1 MRNQQQKEEKHPILF
16 NREAEDAVIG
26 AILIESS
33 AFSAIASL
41 LKPEMFYN
49 EKYADVFKA
58 AQALY
63 DSGESIDIITLINQ
77 LRKSGSQFVDEFN
90 YELSVLISKITST
103 INIEKYAL
111 LIHDEY
117 YRRQL
122 YFMGLNISALSKDR
136 IEDIA
141 DILDKLSSEVETIT
155 FQAYRQDENI
165 TISESVSNIRQ
176 EYFTRHV
183 AAKSGSVMGVDT
195 GIDYLNR
202 ITSGWQNSNLIILA
216 ARPGMGKTSVMLHMA
231 KSAAQSGFNVLIF
244 SLEMSD
250 KELTNKLILSE
261 GNIDSGRYRNGTL
274 NENEIKNMEYCA
286 GLICK
291 LPVIINDK
299 SDISVRRIKNTA
311 KLLKKKG
318 KCDIVFIDYLQLLN
332 MKHENKSY
340 TREQEVSQATRSL
353 KIMAKELD
361 VPVVVLSQL
370 SRNCEDRKD
379 KRPLLSDL
387 RESGAIEQ
395 DADIV
400 LFLWRPEYYGLDT
413 YDSRNTKGLMI
424 IDIAKG
430 RSIPTCEI
438 EISYNE
444 QFTKFIDL
452 M

>member
-1 MRNQQQKEEKHPILF
+1 
-16 NREAEDAVIG
+16 
-26 AILIESS
+26 
-33 AFSAIASL
+33 
-41 LKPEMFYN
+41 
-49 EKYADVFKA
+49 
-58 AQALY
+58 
-63 DSGESIDIITLINQ
+63 
-77 LRKSGSQFVDEFN
+77 
-90 YELSVLISKITST
+90 
-103 INIEKYAL
+103 
-111 LIHDEY
+111 
-117 YRRQL
+117 
-122 YFMGLNISALSKDR
+122 
-136 IEDIA
+136 
-141 DILDKLSSEVETIT
+141 
-155 FQAYRQDENI
+155 
-165 TISESVSNIRQ
+165 
-176 EYFTRHV
+176 
-183 AAKSGSVMGVDT
+183 MGVDT

-299 SDISVRRIKNTA
+299 SDISVRRIKNIA